1 MMFAATTHR
10 AACIV
15 ANGQCQ
21 SSNRSAVH
29 CTEETQFHTVS
40 NTAYLQ
46 LDVFGFSYT
55 LYRRRAVSHR
65 LTFSSGSVLHC
76 TEEVQFHTA
85 LTSVRVQFYTVQKK
99 QFHTG
104 LTSVRVQFY
113 TVQKKQFHTGLPSVR
128 DWA

>member
-1 MMFAATTHR
+1 MFAATTHR
-10 AACIV
+10 AACTV

-46 LDVFGFSYT
+46 LDVFGFSFT

-76 TEEVQFHTA
+76 TEEGQ
-85 LTSVRVQFYTVQKK
+85 L
-99 QFHTG
+99 
-104 LTSVRVQFY
+104 
-113 TVQKKQFHTGLPSVR
+113 HTGLPSVR
-128 DWA
+128 VQLYTVQKRRSFTQLNFSSGNLIAM